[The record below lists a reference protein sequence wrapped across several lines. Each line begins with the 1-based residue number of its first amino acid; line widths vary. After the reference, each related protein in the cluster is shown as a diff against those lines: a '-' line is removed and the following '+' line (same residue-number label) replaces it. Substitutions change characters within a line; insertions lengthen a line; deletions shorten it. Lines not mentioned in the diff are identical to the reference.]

1 MNESGRAIGPLLSW
15 YKLAPSDLIVIH
27 DDMDIPAGMIRI
39 RRKGSAGGHN
49 GMKSILYHVQDENFA
64 RMRIGIGRPLPGWTV
79 VKHVLAPFSAEDA
92 AKIQEAIAALL
103 PAVACIVTDGIDLA
117 MNRYNPHKVKKG
129 KTVDGQEASHE

>member
-1 MNESGRAIGPLLSW
+1 M
-15 YKLAPSDLIVIH
+15 IH